1 MDVIVPNSELPA
13 YLRRKEGK
21 RFDIRAGAYLI
32 DWVIHIGVS
41 YAIAYLVLV
50 LFSII
55 YTANTG
61 DEPVQSFQNNQWL
74 YLIFSQVV
82 YFLSIGWLGAT
93 PGWLFLII
101 SEMLY
106 FSVFEWLYGA
116 TPGKLILKM
125 RVVRED
131 GSRCSLGQAVVRGV
145 LRLWDGFFFGWVA
158 TQRMEEPLQQR
169 YGDRL
174 AHTLVVGSQ
183 DPVIKRPRA
192 GRWFV
197 AAVLAYLAVESL
209 ASYLWTMYM
218 TP

>member
-41 YAIAYLVLV
+41 YAIAYLVFV

-61 DEPVQSFQNNQWL
+61 DEPVQSFQNNQRL

-93 PGWLFLII
+93 PGWLYLII

-158 TQRMEEPLQQR
+158 TQSMEEPLQQR
-169 YGDRL
+169 YGGPTPWWWGPKIQSLNGLERGGGL
-174 AHTLVVGSQ
+174 WRQSWPTWRS
-183 DPVIKRPRA
+183 RA
-192 GRWFV
+192 WQAIYGRC
-197 AAVLAYLAVESL
+197 
-209 ASYLWTMYM
+209 T
-218 TP
+218 